1 MRQIRIYDTEA
12 EIIEDLAINNATTV
26 AEVVEAFM
34 EFLEEVK
41 ENNGWE

>member
-1 MRQIRIYDTEA
+1 MRQILIYDTEA
-12 EIIEDLAINNATTV
+12 EIIEDLALNNDTTE

-41 ENNGWE
+41 ENNEWE